1 MDPLRELSINVSGI
15 DLAVIVIYLV
25 VIVLAG
31 VVMTRMASR
40 NIDSYF
46 LGGHRMPWWLLG
58 LSGTASYFDVTG
70 VMWTIAFFYTMGP
83 RFFWIQW
90 EWGLLATA
98 CFATFMGKWLR
109 RTGVMTGAEWMEV
122 RFGRDTAG
130 EFARFSYAVMAV
142 VIAVAFIGFAEYGCG
157 QFLHSFIPSWSPHSL
172 AVCLMAFTA
181 IYTIS
186 SGLYGVVLTGA
197 IQFVII
203 LLGSGILI
211 YMAVSMS
218 SYETIAARM
227 PAEWFGFWPMWHW
240 DHLENWEL
248 TESYS
253 YFFLAAMVWVAK
265 GTFLSLGGP
274 QQLYD
279 MQRFLAARNP
289 REASKAGLTWGVALT
304 PMFMVSAAVG
314 VIGIMQWGGELPHPD
329 RLYPVVI
336 GTMLP
341 VGVKGLVLAGLL
353 SAFMSTFSATV
364 NAGASYLI
372 RDGYQKVARP
382 QASDRELKWASRAAS
397 LVLVVAGIWV
407 GMQAKNIDDI
417 FNWIMMI
424 LGTAVLMP
432 NVLRWFWWRF
442 NGWGFAVGTLVGVAA
457 AIVAVTWFADA
468 PLYVSFSILLFV
480 STISSVASSLLTK
493 PTDMQTLVDFYRR
506 VHPPGLWGPVKR
518 NVLADQNFEL
528 KDSFAK
534 DLVAA
539 IIIGIG
545 LQALFLASVYACT
558 QQWTAFC
565 LSLLVVAVST
575 IISYWTW
582 YRALPDEDECFVED
596 LLR

>member
-1 MDPLRELSINVSGI
+1 MDPLRELSITVSGI
-15 DLAVIVIYLV
+15 DLGVIAIYLV
-25 VIVLAG
+25 GIVLAG

-46 LGGHRMPWWLLG
+46 LGGRKMPWWLLG

-90 EWGLLATA
+90 EWGFLATA
-98 CFATFMGKWLR
+98 CFAAFMGKWLR

-122 RFGRDTAG
+122 RFGNGVSG

-197 IQFVII
+197 IQFGII
-203 LLGSGILI
+203 LLGSCILI
-211 YMAVSMS
+211 YKAVSMS

-240 DHLENWEL
+240 EHLENWEL
-248 TESYS
+248 TESYA
-253 YFFLAAMVWVAK
+253 YFFLVAMVWVAK
-265 GTFLSLGGP
+265 GSFLSMGGP

-314 VIGIMQWGGELPHPD
+314 VIGIMQWGGDLPHPD

-382 QASDRELKWASRAAS
+382 KASNKELKWASRAAS

-442 NGWGFAVGTLVGVAA
+442 NGWGFATGTLVGVAA
-457 AIVAVTWFADA
+457 AIISITWFADA

-480 STISSVASSLLTK
+480 STISSVVSSLLTE

-506 VHPPGLWGPVKR
+506 VHPPGCWGPVKR
-518 NVLADQNFEL
+518 NVLADQNIEL

-534 DLVAA
+534 DLIAA

-545 LQALFLASVYACT
+545 LQALFLTSVYACT
-558 QQWTAFC
+558 QQWTAFW
-565 LSLLVVAVST
+565 LSVLTVAVSAV
-575 IISYWTW
+575 ISYWTW
-582 YRALPDEDECFVED
+582 YRALPDEDEGVAED
-596 LLR
+596 VSL